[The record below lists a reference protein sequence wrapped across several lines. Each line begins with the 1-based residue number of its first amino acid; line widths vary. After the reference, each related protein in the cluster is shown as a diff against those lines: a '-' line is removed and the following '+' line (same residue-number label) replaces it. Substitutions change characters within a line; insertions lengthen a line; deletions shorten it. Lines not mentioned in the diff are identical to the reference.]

1 MSNTNSKYC
10 TSCGGTNSSD
20 AKFCTSCGIDM
31 MKGEPNGQ
39 SESIAK
45 PITSDI
51 PINLSGEFLKTR
63 ISLSHAYIGVCGG
76 FALFLFSMFFP
87 WVTARIGI
95 SVNDGG
101 ESSGWAECAYLSA
114 IPLLVIAYPI
124 IIRKAT
130 ELMPTF
136 ICVGLAL
143 SLLISVNIVNRSR
156 WAYRDYDYG
165 SSLGLGFWFGLISL
179 VAISVSAISWALHTQ
194 NKDTK

>member
-1 MSNTNSKYC
+1 MNNTNSKYC

-20 AKFCTSCGIDM
+20 GKFCISCGIDL
-31 MKGEPNGQ
+31 MKGEPNRQ

-45 PITSDI
+45 SISTDI
-51 PINLSGEFLKTR
+51 PINLSGEFLKTK

-87 WVTARIGI
+87 WVTAHVGI
-95 SVNDGG
+95 RVNDGG
-101 ESSGWAECAYLSA
+101 ENSGWAEYAYLSA

-143 SLLISVNIVNRSR
+143 SLLAFVNIVNRTR
-156 WAYRDYDYG
+156 WVYRDYDYG
-165 SSLGLGFWFGLISL
+165 SSFGIGFWFGLISL
-179 VAISVSAISWALHTQ
+179 LVISVSAISWALHTH